1 MPNNCLPRPAEPGL
15 PRLGSCN
22 NHTSGVPQTD
32 VKTTVQALELGDFSE
47 TLSPDEN
54 AARVVFPP
62 YDEGAAMALFVP
74 LGQSPC
80 MSPTR
85 PLATI
90 PRKGGMPR
98 TGSFDDLALGE
109 RQHDLKSVHLGGV
122 KGSQDSFS
130 STDSSCFKHRR
141 SRAAEVFPRPRLG
154 SCNNLTSGVPSLRPS
169 LRRVK
174 SESSLSPD
182 ENAARVVFRPYDE
195 GAAIA
200 LFVPLGQSPC
210 MSPTRPLATIPR
222 KGGMPRTGSFDDLAL
237 GERQH
242 DLKSVHLGGVKGSF
256 SSTDSSC
263 SSFWLLDSKPD
274 ASDASAGDAKLQRR
288 VLVFAESGRGEG
300 DCDMAAQG
308 RPQPDGPCH
317 SWGQAGQR

>member
-22 NHTSGVPQTD
+22 NLTSGVPQTD

-47 TLSPDEN
+47 T
-54 AARVVFPP
+54 
-62 YDEGAAMALFVP
+62 
-74 LGQSPC
+74 
-80 MSPTR
+80 
-85 PLATI
+85 
-90 PRKGGMPR
+90 
-98 TGSFDDLALGE
+98 
-109 RQHDLKSVHLGGV
+109 
-122 KGSQDSFS
+122 
-130 STDSSCFKHRR
+130 
-141 SRAAEVFPRPRLG
+141 
-154 SCNNLTSGVPSLRPS
+154 
-169 LRRVK
+169 
-174 SESSLSPD
+174 LSPD